1 MAIALNFVL
10 MAGSV
15 IRFKRQE
22 KRVPREFQIVVDDE
36 SGLPTNR
43 GHAPATSRV
52 SPRGHAL
59 KDRGRGAWLVLASV
73 PRAPGRRPDKLAAE
87 LTWIFPMRPAAEYDG

>member
-22 KRVPREFQIVVDDE
+22 KRVAANRTAFRRGLLALDPMPPRREFQILVDDE
-36 SGLPTNR
+36 SGLPNNR
-43 GHAPATSRV
+43 DMHGAHLGWVATSSSALTETADRV
-52 SPRGHAL
+52 GS
-59 KDRGRGAWLVLASV
+59 
-73 PRAPGRRPDKLAAE
+73 
-87 LTWIFPMRPAAEYDG
+87 Y